1 MPRNPSDGYVSSYL
15 TRPLRSL
22 AEVLSE
28 RGAPAEIAHQMAAL
42 APAATRATFQQE
54 KARSAGARLPARG
67 PLFLAPA
74 HSPARAALEARR
86 SEINARRAWLANAG
100 NVAAARALIL
110 ELVAI
115 EAALAE
121 PPLSELADMAIA
133 C

>member
-1 MPRNPSDGYVSSYL
+1 MSRNPSDGYVSSYL

-28 RGAPAEIAHQMAAL
+28 RGEPAEIALQMAAL
-42 APAATRATFQQE
+42 APAATSTTVEQE
-54 KARSAGARLPARG
+54 SIHNAVPRLPASG
-67 PLFLAPA
+67 PLFPVPA
-74 HSPARAALEARR
+74 HSPVRASLESRR
-86 SEINARRAWLANAG
+86 SEINARRAWLVNSG
-100 NVAAARALIL
+100 NVAAARALTQ

-121 PPLSELADMAIA
+121 PPLSELADLAIA